1 MTALTAG
8 PGSAGASNPG
18 NPSASNPNASGAKR
32 VRRRIKRG
40 GWWIVA
46 AALAAL
52 GVLWVFPFI
61 WMVSASL
68 KTSGEIF
75 GGGLGLV
82 PETLQWENYS
92 RAWIDGRF
100 GSYLRNTVIVTLATT
115 LIVVVRCAL
124 AGYVIGRYRFPGS
137 RLIIAIFVATLF
149 VPTGYTIIPIV
160 KVSLQLGLLNS
171 LAGMILALG
180 GAANVAAILIYA
192 GYFRGMPAELEEAAI
207 VDGAGFLRV
216 FGTIMFPLSMPV
228 TATVAIL
235 TFLSTWNA
243 FFLPLVFSFSNP
255 ALRTVSVGMQ
265 AFVGENSTDWPGM
278 AAAGVI
284 SILPVVILFIF
295 MQKYFVEGI
304 AGAVKS

>member
-1 MTALTAG
+1 MTTVTA
-8 PGSAGASNPG
+8 PSSTEPRAASEP
-18 NPSASNPNASGAKR
+18 R
-32 VRRRIKRG
+32 VRRRRTKRP
-40 GWWIVA
+40 GWWVVA
-46 AALAAL
+46 ALLAAFAF
-52 GVLWVFPFI
+52 LWVFPFI

-75 GGGLGLV
+75 QGGLGLI
-82 PETLQWENYS
+82 PEAIQWENYS
-92 RAWIDGRF
+92 RAWTDGQF
-100 GSYLRNTVIVTLATT
+100 DDYLRNTVIVTVATT
-115 LIVVVRCAL
+115 MIVVVRCAL
-124 AGYVIGRYRFPGS
+124 AGYVIGRYKFPGS
-137 RLIIAIFVATLF
+137 RLIIGIFVATLF

-160 KVSLQLGLLNS
+160 KVSMALGLLNS
-171 LAGMILALG
+171 LTGMILALG
-180 GAANVAAILIYA
+180 GASNVAAILIYA

-207 VDGAGFLRV
+207 MDGAGFLRV
-216 FGTIMFPLSMPV
+216 FSKIMLPLSMPV

-284 SILPVVILFIF
+284 SMLPVVILFIF

-304 AGAVKS
+304 AGAVKA

>member
-1 MTALTAG
+1 MTDMLLTTDTTAPALPLGRRAR
-8 PGSAGASNPG
+8 
-18 NPSASNPNASGAKR
+18 R
-32 VRRRIKRG
+32 VRRRP
-40 GWWIVA
+40 GWWI
-46 AALAAL
+46 LAAVL
-52 GVLWVFPFI
+52 TLVGFLWVFPFI

-68 KTSGEIF
+68 KASGEIF
-75 GGGLGLV
+75 QGGLGLI
-82 PETLQWENYS
+82 PETAQWHNYV
-92 RAWIDGRF
+92 RAWTTGQF
-100 GSYLRNTVIVTLATT
+100 GNYLRNTVIVTVVTT

-137 RLIIAIFVATLF
+137 RLIIGIFIATIF

-160 KVSLQLGLLNS
+160 KISLELGLLNS
-171 LAGMILALG
+171 LAGMILALA
-180 GAANVAAILIYA
+180 GASNVAAILIYA

-216 FGTIMFPLSMPV
+216 FAQIMFPLSMPV

-284 SILPVVILFIF
+284 SILPVVVLFIF